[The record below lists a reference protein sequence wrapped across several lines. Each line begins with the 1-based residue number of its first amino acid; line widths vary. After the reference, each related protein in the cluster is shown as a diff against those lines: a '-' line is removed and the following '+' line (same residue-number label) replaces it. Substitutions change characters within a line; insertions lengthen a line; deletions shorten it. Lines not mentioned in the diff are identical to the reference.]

1 MKKSFMGL
9 LVTLLL
15 SLALVNLHAQPQDRG
30 GQSQDHHMGS
40 GMMGRGHGMMHQG
53 GGMGSGTMHQGPGN
67 DSQYGPQYGP
77 RYEQP
82 PKPMEEKDARAIFE
96 NYLNSTRNPNLT
108 LGKIEDKRNT
118 FEAKIVTKKEGALVD
133 KIAIDKNTGWMRSV
147 Y

>member
-9 LVTLLL
+9 VMALFL
-15 SLALVNLHAQPQDRG
+15 SLALVNLPAQSQDRG

-53 GGMGSGTMHQGPGN
+53 PGN
-67 DSQYGPQYGP
+67 DSQYGPQYN
-77 RYEQP
+77 QP
-82 PKPMEEKDARAIFE
+82 QKPMDEKDARERLE
-96 NYLNSTRNPNLT
+96 NYLNSTGNPNLK
-108 LGKIEDKRNT
+108 LGEMKDKGSV

-133 KIAIDKNTGWMRSV
+133 RIAVDKYSGWMRSV